1 MSGTNTDKNN
11 ISQKVLIKGLVDC
24 VSTIIDHSDISE
36 MVGEWYPTL
45 SMLTRIDELLDLLY
59 DQNVVLGE
67 EDLHTLNQHLD
78 NLETLRDDHET
89 STDAYEEVVCNLLK
103 YLRKIV
109 GYSIIQPPLREFCYT
124 SE

>member
-1 MSGTNTDKNN
+1 MSCTNSDKNN
-11 ISQKVLIKGLVDC
+11 ISQKVLIKGLVDR
-24 VSTIIDHSDISE
+24 VSEIIDNSDISE

-45 SMLTRIDELLDLLY
+45 SMVIRIDELLNLLY

-78 NLETLRDDHET
+78 NLEKLRDDHET
-89 STDAYEEVVCNLLK
+89 STDVYEEVVCNLLN

-109 GYSIIQPPLREFCYT
+109 ESSIVKPPLRISYV
-124 SE
+124 

>member
-1 MSGTNTDKNN
+1 MSCTNSDKNN

>member
-1 MSGTNTDKNN
+1 MSCTNSDKNN

-24 VSTIIDHSDISE
+24 VSTIIDNSDISE

-45 SMLTRIDELLDLLY
+45 AMLTRIDELLDLLY

-89 STDAYEEVVCNLLK
+89 STDVYEEVVCNLLK

-109 GYSIIQPPLREFCYT
+109 GSSIVMPPLRISYV
-124 SE
+124 